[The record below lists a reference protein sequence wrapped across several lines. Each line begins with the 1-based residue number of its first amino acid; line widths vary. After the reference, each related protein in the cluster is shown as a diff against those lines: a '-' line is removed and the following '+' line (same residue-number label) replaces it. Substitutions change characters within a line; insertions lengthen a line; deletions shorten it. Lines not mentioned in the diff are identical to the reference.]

1 MFIDLSWTN
10 LNSVATTLKIYRGD
24 APLDRANLPAD
35 PIVTLSNGELSY
47 RDETNIVLGKTY
59 YYVFVTGTGSDAVVS
74 QNYQVTAV
82 TRRGPGPQNLLQ
94 GNNTLGYFGTL
105 QSGEFISGSDL
116 VTRLNMAGTAT
127 AMQVGQSS
135 PLWHKFVRNNK
146 ILIIPE
152 GPIAY
157 GISWQQLYTLGMV
170 YGTDD
175 KGPGV
180 PPTPNVNQSAKVK
193 IGPDTFRVRLMKG
206 MTDAAYTDYVTAIT
220 FPNEYSD
227 ILMPL
232 AHPVLPEQRLE
243 NLYLNG
249 RRLYQL
255 IGLNGAVSYLH
266 VQELNRLSY
275 NNLRGQS
282 TSTADE
288 NADTSSSLAF
298 LGSASLTQTSSYGW
312 LPVLELIE
320 G

>member
-24 APLDRANLPAD
+24 APLDRANLPAN
-35 PIVTLSNGELSY
+35 PIVTLSNGETSY
-47 RDETNIVLGKTY
+47 RDETNVLLGKNY

-116 VTRLNMAGTAT
+116 ITRLNMAGVAT
-127 AMQVGQSS
+127 SMQVGQSS

-146 ILIIPE
+146 VLIIPE

-157 GISWQQLYTLGMV
+157 AVRWQELYQMGMV

-180 PPTPNVNQSAKVK
+180 PPTPNVNQSAKIK

-206 MTDAAYTDYVTAIT
+206 MTDLPYADYATAIT

-227 ILMPL
+227 LFMPL

-243 NLYLNG
+243 NIYLNG
-249 RRLYQL
+249 RRLYAL

-266 VQELNRLSY
+266 VQELNRLGY
-275 NNLRGQS
+275 MNMRGQS
-282 TSTADE
+282 VSTADE
-288 NADTSSSLAF
+288 AADTSSSLSFVTNSTITTPSAF
-298 LGSASLTQTSSYGW
+298 GW
-312 LPVLELIE
+312 LPVLELVE